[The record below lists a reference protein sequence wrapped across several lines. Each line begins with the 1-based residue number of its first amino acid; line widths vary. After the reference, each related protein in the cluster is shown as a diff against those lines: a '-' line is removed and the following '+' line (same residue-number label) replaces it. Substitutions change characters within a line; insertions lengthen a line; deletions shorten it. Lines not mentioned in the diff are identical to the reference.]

1 MSEPVLQVKGLKT
14 YYYTEEGVVPAV
26 DGLDFEVEP
35 GETFAIVGESGCGK
49 SVTSL
54 SILRLIPSPP
64 GKIID
69 GEIIYHGQDLV
80 KKSEREMRSIRGN
93 DISMIFQEP
102 MTSLNPVFT
111 VGQQIGESFRF
122 HQQMG
127 KAEMLKKS
135 IEMLRLVGIP
145 EPEHVINDYP
155 NQLSGGMR
163 QRVMIAMA
171 LACNPKILIAD
182 EPTTALDVTIQ
193 AQIMRLLK
201 QLQEKLECFGTARK
215 MVGDARFTVVDDYTV
230 SLTLDHS
237 AIMLLDMLAG
247 AAQAAVIYPVESI
260 EAVNADTGYVPAD
273 YIIGTG
279 PYMFK
284 EWAVDQYVLLE
295 RFDDYAAYG
304 DPDQPIDGL
313 WGYKHAYTKTL
324 KYWIVKDAATRF
336 NGLMSGEYD
345 FIVKATDAYLGTLRS
360 MPDITCYSMQTGM
373 INLVWNKH
381 STDKYLRLAFQA
393 LANADDLNTA
403 NYGSLYDNDPCF
415 MEKSQPGWYTTKGE
429 EFFCQNDPEK
439 AKELLAQSSFDT
451 SKPLRI
457 LTATGGG
464 AEAMLEVLRQEAAKI
479 GVTLEITATDRTTM
493 TSMRNDETLYDAYFT
508 TFSSVAV
515 PSLRNFLS
523 ADYAGWSDDEHLQ
536 ELMLQMTT
544 AATKEAAFAAW
555 EEIQYYCYSDYCPI
569 LMMGH
574 FHQAAACTNRL
585 TGYNVFLTTNFWNAK
600 LAK

>member
-201 QLQEKLECFGTARK
+201 QLQES
-215 MVGDARFTVVDDYTV
+215 DARFTVVDDYTV

-304 DPDQPIDGL
+304 DPEQPIDGL

-415 MEKSQPGWYTTKGE
+415 MEKSQPGWYTAKGE

-544 AATKEAAFAAW
+544 AATKEAAFATW

>member
-1 MSEPVLQVKGLKT
+1 MKNKHPVLRRFMRRKVSVVAAAVLILFVLIAILGPLVWQVDPLKQSVMKKYGPMTVQHPLGTDNLGRDTLARMIYGARVSLAISFAGVLSGALIGVLLGVSAGYFGGWVDAIISRFIDILLAFPGLLLAITIVAVLGPGSVNTVIAITIFTIPGLTRMVRSVVLSLKSSEYVEACKT
-14 YYYTEEGVVPAV
+14 M
-26 DGLDFEVEP
+26 
-35 GETFAIVGESGCGK
+35 GESNLRIIFTHVIPN
-49 SVTSL
+49 SMSQIIVNVTLSLGTAILTASSL
-54 SILRLIPSPP
+54 SFLGLGVTPP
-64 GKIID
+64 EAEWGAMLS
-69 GEIIYHGQDLV
+69 Q
-80 KKSEREMRSIRGN
+80 MR
-93 DISMIFQEP
+93 
-102 MTSLNPVFT
+102 
-111 VGQQIGESFRF
+111 
-122 HQQMG
+122 
-127 KAEMLKKS
+127 
-135 IEMLRLVGIP
+135 
-145 EPEHVINDYP
+145 
-155 NQLSGGMR
+155 
-163 QRVMIAMA
+163 
-171 LACNPKILIAD
+171 
-182 EPTTALDVTIQ
+182 
-193 AQIMRLLK
+193 
-201 QLQEKLECFGTARK
+201 
-215 MVGDARFTVVDDYTV
+215 
-230 SLTLDHS
+230 
-237 AIMLLDMLAG
+237 
-247 AAQAAVIYPVESI
+247 
-260 EAVNADTGYVPAD
+260 
-273 YIIGTG
+273 
-279 PYMFK
+279 
-284 EWAVDQYVLLE
+284 E